1 MRTMAYIFAVLLLM
15 TFGFECPV
23 HAQTDLMAYAKS
35 PDHPSTWVVG
45 ATNIH
50 QALRWDE
57 SKRMLVADVK
67 YSTRDYADGIHPTE
81 ESDYTLSFPTV
92 HFDSSSNKF
101 TAHGVTIAT
110 LRHGFLG
117 SRVVLDSRV
126 ELDVHRHH
134 GKIYAMIIPSE
145 NG

>member
-1 MRTMAYIFAVLLLM
+1 MISIFAVLLLM
-15 TFGFECPV
+15 TCGFECPV
-23 HAQTDLMAYAKS
+23 HAQAELTAYAKS

-81 ESDYTLSFPTV
+81 EGDYTLSFPTV
-92 HFDSSSNKF
+92 HFDSSSSKF
-101 TAHGVTIAT
+101 TANGVTLGT

-117 SRVVLDSRV
+117 SHVVLDPQV

-134 GKIYAMIIPSE
+134 GKIYAVIARSE
-145 NG
+145 ND